1 MLISPFSF
9 FQPKNAKCIIDK
21 ERLVVL
27 LKDYIANLNQ
37 LEATI
42 PYLSTENHLRSLKR

>member
-9 FQPKNAKCIIDK
+9 FQPKDSKCVVDK
-21 ERLVVL
+21 RLVVL
-27 LKDYIANLNQ
+27 FQDYIANLNQ

-42 PYLSTENHLRSLKR
+42 PYLSTESHLPTLKR